1 MSYTNP
7 TDFTDSIQTD
17 DIRVEYGLIRFDSY
31 MTYKLQA
38 VKARDYLMALDVTPE
53 NEQECK
59 RTVATARK
67 ISDQLNAAKIR
78 AKKHVLGPYMAFEE
92 QVKEIIGIITEGEN
106 VARDKLKAID
116 QMRKEEKEAELRK
129 IWDARAGSFEC
140 GKYLTFEHFLQD
152 RHLNKT
158 VSVSEVEKEM
168 VQFLVEKSEDIRY
181 LSQRELADEY
191 IVEYQN
197 CLSLA
202 KAMEIVDKRH
212 QAIKAVATEPHL
224 TIRITGKA
232 DIILAKQLL
241 KDVNYK
247 VLEEN

>member
-1 MSYTNP
+1 MSYTNQH
-7 TDFTDSIQTD
+7 DSID
-17 DIRVEYGLIRFDSY
+17 EIDIKYGTGMIQFDSY
-31 MTYKLQA
+31 LTYKLRA
-38 VKARDYLMALDVTPE
+38 VEARDYLMNLEVTPE

-59 RTVATARK
+59 KTVAAARK
-67 ISDQLNAAKIR
+67 ISEQLNDAKIR
-78 AKKHVLGPYMAFEE
+78 AKKKLLEPYIAFED

-116 QMRKEEKEAELRK
+116 QMRKDEKEAYLRT

-158 VSVSEVEKEM
+158 VPVNEVEREM
-168 VQFLVEKSEDIRY
+168 VKFLQEKSEDIHY
-181 LSQRELADEY
+181 LNERDRKDEY
-191 IVEYQN
+191 IAEYKN
-197 CLSLA
+197 CLSLV
-202 KAMEIVDKRH
+202 KAMEIVDKRYES
-212 QAIKAVATEPHL
+212 IKAVATEPHM